1 MTDRE
6 QRLAAVAAIMGEEYR
21 DESKFVDA
29 WRDAVELIGEQYFM
43 LRAPL
48 HECIDKW
55 QMEPKVDL
63 IRSRLSLFSTGEKI
77 FVQAVIQFYND
88 RALPKH
94 DLPTMT
100 DISASLDMP
109 RLKIVMRLMR
119 HYGGW

>member
-1 MTDRE
+1 MNSRE
-6 QRLAAVAAIMGEEYR
+6 ERLAAVSALVREESR

-29 WRDAVELIGEQYFM
+29 WRDAVALIGEQYFM

-55 QMEPKVDL
+55 QMEPKVDM
-63 IRSRLSLFSTGEKI
+63 IRSNLGVFSTGEKI

-88 RALPKH
+88 RALPRH

-100 DISASLDMP
+100 DICTSLDAQ